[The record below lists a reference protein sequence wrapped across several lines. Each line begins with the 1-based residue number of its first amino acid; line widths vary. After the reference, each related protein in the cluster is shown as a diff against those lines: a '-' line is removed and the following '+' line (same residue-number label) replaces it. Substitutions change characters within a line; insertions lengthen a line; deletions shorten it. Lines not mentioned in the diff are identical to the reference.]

1 MNCEICE
8 QLGTQYQSAVRGLQT
23 ANEQF
28 RLAKPNSTES
38 AVIRKAVHICLV
50 ELIAAETAKTSHQA
64 WHLEK
69 LYAPAEIKVERS
81 EVKAQ

>member
-8 QLGTQYQSAVRGLQT
+8 QLGAQYQSAVRGLQT

-28 RLAKPNSTES
+28 RLAKPNTTEA
-38 AVIRKAVHICLV
+38 AVIRKAVHSCLV
-50 ELIAAETAKTSHQA
+50 ELIAAETAKTSHQV

-69 LYAPAEIKVERS
+69 LNAPVR
-81 EVKAQ
+81 VKTNRARVNSR